1 MPLEAAG
8 YVTDVPYVWTFIP
21 DLAPAW
27 LDHVAL
33 VSGFAPPSRDQKF
46 AWCDL
51 GCGQGLTAAILAATH
66 PHGRF
71 FGIDF
76 MATHIENARRLAA
89 ESGIENVEFH
99 AADFAAATETDF
111 GGFDYIVAHGIYS
124 WVDEQSQ
131 SALRQF
137 IDRHLRPGGLAY
149 VSYYALP
156 GRAADLPVQ
165 RLARTLGLTF
175 SGDSATRCAS
185 AIEIVNKLTQLKAP
199 ALVGSLLAV
208 HLNEH
213 FSGTIRA
220 RNTDA
225 DLAYLSHELMSE
237 HWQPLCVTDV
247 RAAMRTIG
255 LLPAGS
261 TKLVENYDSFVLGE
275 AARKLL
281 ATIADVD
288 ARELARD
295 FLVDQFFRHDVFI
308 RRGRALNES
317 ERRAQLLTRCFV
329 LTRPVN
335 EITYKMQTPAG
346 QLRYD
351 NGIARNI
358 VAAVA
363 GGPRV
368 LADICTEFELPPQDA
383 VANALVLSAAGALR
397 PVERSWSAVGDL
409 NEAID
414 RRNLRYRAL
423 PCGTALLIDDDAL
436 LSAIRGSQVGKNE
449 EERNWRDFL
458 AKYGV

>member
-27 LDHVAL
+27 LDHVAV

-46 AWCDL
+46 TWCDL
-51 GCGQGLTAAILAATH
+51 GCGQGLTAVILAATH
-66 PHGRF
+66 PAGRF
-71 FGIDF
+71 CGIDF

-89 ESGIENVEFH
+89 ESGLKNVEFH
-99 AADFAAATETDF
+99 AADFAAAAETDL

-124 WVDEQSQ
+124 WVDEQTQ
-131 SALRQF
+131 SALRHF

-149 VSYYALP
+149 VSYYAIP
-156 GRAADLPVQ
+156 GRVADLPVQ

-175 SGDSATRCAS
+175 SGDSAVQCAS
-185 AIEIVNKLTQLKAP
+185 AIKILNTLTRLKAP
-199 ALVGSLLAV
+199 ALVGSPMAM

-213 FSGTIRA
+213 FSRA
-220 RNTDA
+220 DRTSNTDA
-225 DLAYLSHELMSE
+225 NLAYLSHELMSE
-237 HWQPLCVTDV
+237 HWQPLCVTEV
-247 RAAMRTIG
+247 RAGMRTIG

-275 AARKLL
+275 AAREILSP
-281 ATIADVD
+281 IADLD

-295 FLVDQFFRHDVFI
+295 FLIDQFFRHDVYI
-308 RRGRALNES
+308 RPGRALDES
-317 ERRAQLLTRCFV
+317 QRRAQLLTTCFA

-335 EITYKMQTPAG
+335 TIEYKMQTPAG

-351 NGIARNI
+351 NSIARNI
-358 VAAVA
+358 VAALA

-368 LADICTEFELPPQDA
+368 LADICTEFEFSPQDA

-397 PVERSWSAVGDL
+397 PVERSRSAVEDL
-409 NEAID
+409 NEAIG
-414 RRNLRYRAL
+414 RRNLRYLAL

-436 LSAIRGSQVGKNE
+436 LSAIRGGGVVKNE
-449 EERNWRDFL
+449 EGHKWRDFL
-458 AKYGV
+458 AKYGI